1 MNVAETAQLRRSID
15 AAPPMGKP
23 PEPFPG
29 VSAEILK
36 SSSKVAVIGIFLLML
51 GALLYAAES
60 LFAPVIAAAVVS
72 TVFRTVWA
80 RIPHFKIPLVLY
92 AFICVIAFAAAI
104 NLVLMLLGGAFSD
117 WSSRGPEIMEAL
129 RTKAQVLDRPLEIL
143 RQLHQALNSLLGGSL
158 QDMKVELPTAAI
170 VTPIIGFLTPALGE
184 LVLFFGSLFFF
195 IYGRDRQRSLLVL
208 MFRGREARLRTLR
221 ILNDVENS
229 LTRFIGMI
237 SVINMAMGAV
247 TALIAHVCGLP
258 NALFLGVLAF
268 LLNYIPYAGAAVVTV
283 ILFLFGVVSTPTLG
297 TALIAPALFVAIAT
311 IEGHFIT
318 PNVVTRRLTVG
329 PLTTFLCL
337 AFWTWLWGP
346 IGAFLATPLLIVA
359 VLVRE
364 HAFTDA
370 ARLPE

>member
-1 MNVAETAQLRRSID
+1 
-15 AAPPMGKP
+15 
-23 PEPFPG
+23 
-29 VSAEILK
+29 
-36 SSSKVAVIGIFLLML
+36 
-51 GALLYAAES
+51 
-60 LFAPVIAAAVVS
+60 
-72 TVFRTVWA
+72 
-80 RIPHFKIPLVLY
+80 
-92 AFICVIAFAAAI
+92 
-104 NLVLMLLGGAFSD
+104 
-117 WSSRGPEIMEAL
+117 MEAL

-170 VTPIIGFLTPALGE
+170 VPPIIGFLTPALGE

>member
-1 MNVAETAQLRRSID
+1 MSVAETTQLRRSVD
-15 AAPPMGKP
+15 VSPLTADPA
-23 PEPFPG
+23 EPLGGF
-29 VSAEILK
+29 SADVLK
-36 SSSKVAVIGIFLLML
+36 LSAQVAVIGIFLLML

-60 LFAPVIAAAVVS
+60 LFAPVVAAAVVS
-72 TVFRTVWA
+72 TLFRTIWPRLA
-80 RIPHFKIPLVLY
+80 RFKIPLALY
-92 AFICVIAFAAAI
+92 AFICVFAFAAVI
-104 NLVLMLLGGAFSD
+104 NLVLMLLGGAISD

-170 VTPIIGFLTPALGE
+170 VTPVIGFLTPALGE
-184 LVLFFGSLFFF
+184 LVLFFGSMFFF

-208 MFRGREARLRTLR
+208 MFRGQEARLRTLK
-221 ILNDVENS
+221 ILNDVESS

-237 SVINMAMGAV
+237 SLINMVMGVV
-247 TALIAHVCGLP
+247 TALVAYVCGLP

-268 LLNYIPYAGAAVVTV
+268 LLNYIPYVGAAVVTV
-283 ILFLFGVVSTPTLG
+283 ILFLFGVIGTPTLG

-364 HAFTDA
+364 HAFTDT